1 MLKTRE
7 ELEKNLSEALLKI
20 KRNKK
25 TVTDIK
31 KHLNSVHSILP
42 GFIQGVIND
51 PESELPDIEDTR
63 ILCLFTQQ
71 AYSKLEEEYINPNLY
86 FTENE
91 IKKSLQYSAKLQ
103 FEDEI
108 EFPLVLHNVT
118 MFDSDVYHL
127 PLPIESLAKLSR
139 SRKLN
144 YNFEIQRES
153 VIRKHRGEIIK
164 EAKLIMS
171 NVVEIKDNIK
181 NNKQEI
187 TDLVINAA
195 VRTSDEGDELIYD
208 PIERTLTITYGTRL
222 DIVDGYHRSKASEL
236 AVNEMPDIKFT
247 WGCWITNFTDDRAA
261 NYQGQLAK
269 STPIAKERQEYLSS
283 SRNSDLVI
291 KELRSNS
298 ELKDRI
304 SDTNRVRTIAK
315 EVVSYRVL
323 KDAIEEQFS
332 LKTKKDVYDLSD
344 YLKEFFNYLLGDFED
359 DFINN
364 PEESRKHSILNTN
377 NLFYGYICLAR
388 RMYEGNIN
396 ARNIG
401 KILSDVDFSKSNP
414 MWSKELG
421 ILDEEG
427 NFVDTKKARGNIK
440 KFFEQIKLEE

>member
-1 MLKTRE
+1 MLKSRE
-7 ELEKNLSEALLKI
+7 ELEQNLSEALLKI

-25 TVTDIK
+25 TVEDIK
-31 KHLNSVHSILP
+31 RHLNSVHSILP
-42 GFIQGVIND
+42 GFIQGIIND
-51 PESELPDIEDTR
+51 PETELPEIEDTR
-63 ILCLFTQQ
+63 ILCLITQQ
-71 AYSKLEEEYINPNLY
+71 AFSKLEEEYIRPNLF

-91 IKKSLQYSAKLQ
+91 IKKSLQYTAKLQ

-118 MFDSDVYHL
+118 MYDADVYHF
-127 PLPIESLAKLSR
+127 PLPIELLAKLSR
-139 SRKLN
+139 SRKLS
-144 YNFEIQRES
+144 YNFDIQRES
-153 VIRKHRGEIIK
+153 VIRKHRGEIIR

-181 NNKQEI
+181 NKKQEI

-208 PIERTLTITYGTRL
+208 PVERTLTITSGTRL

-236 AVNEMPDIKFT
+236 AVSEMHDVKFI

-344 YLKEFFNYLLGDFED
+344 YLKEFFDYFLGNFED

-364 PEESRKHSILNTN
+364 PEESRKKSIINTN

-388 RMYEGNIN
+388 RMYENNIK
-396 ARNIG
+396 ARKVG
-401 KILSDVDFSKSNP
+401 KILSDIDFSKSNP

-427 NFVDTKKARGNIK
+427 NFVDTKKARSNIK
-440 KFFEQIKLEE
+440 KFFEQIKLDE